1 MSARISSGRVF
12 FYVQHLLGIGHA
24 MRAALLTRPANL
36 HFWGILFS
44 AGLLS
49 LGAPFWYNALK
60 GLSALKP
67 IVADREQQERRT
79 TMPQTPAG

>member
-1 MSARISSGRVF
+1 M
-12 FYVQHLLGIGHA
+12 HP
-24 MRAALLTRPANL
+24 TNL

-60 GLSALKP
+60 SLSALKP
-67 IVADREQQERRT
+67 VVANKEAQEQQVK
-79 TMPQTPAG
+79 G

>member
-1 MSARISSGRVF
+1 VSFTTVGNLIRNVF
-12 FYVQHLLGIGHA
+12 TV
-24 MRAALLTRPANL
+24 RPSNL

-60 GLSALKP
+60 SLSALKP
-67 IVADREQQERRT
+67 TVASKEDQERRDS
-79 TMPQTPAG
+79 Q